1 MGAAFAA
8 DGSLVMVSAADNYGG
23 QEDVNDLY
31 AARSTDLGNTWTFT
45 VIHRGEIEHTYTTDD
60 GSPEVG
66 GEHYSLVAAT
76 AEPCPAFCDSL
87 RGGDFAPNFTCRSHT
102 PAGNGS
108 CR

>member
-1 MGAAFAA
+1 
-8 DGSLVMVSAADNYGG
+8 
-23 QEDVNDLY
+23 
-31 AARSTDLGNTWTFT
+31 
-45 VIHRGEIEHTYTTDD
+45 VIHRGATKHTYTTDD

-87 RGGDFAPNFTCRSHT
+87 PGGDFAPNFTCRSHT
-102 PAGNGS
+102 PAGDGS